1 MIKPFLKQLA
11 AQLGRE
17 TKQGMDTMML
27 GMLRGFGFSVGFF
40 LFLSLAERF
49 AK

>member
-1 MIKPFLKQLA
+1 MKPFLKQLA

-17 TKQGMDTMML
+17 IRQGMDTMML
-27 GMLRGFGFSVGFF
+27 GMLRGFGFSVGFC
-40 LFLSLAERF
+40 LFLSLVEWY